1 MPVLLNFAAT
11 SEVSNCV
18 VSPGHRRDY
27 VTELAQHR
35 TKLKRWGP
43 RLVSPTVPQKRAYLS
58 SMILLAFP
66 ILLSIV
72 S

>member
-11 SEVSNCV
+11 GEVSTCV
-18 VSPGHRRDY
+18 ASTGHRRDY
-27 VTELAQHR
+27 VAELAKHSA
-35 TKLKRWGP
+35 KLKRWGP
-43 RLVSPTVPQKRAYLS
+43 RLVSPIVPQKRAYLS
-58 SMILLAFP
+58 SIILRAFP